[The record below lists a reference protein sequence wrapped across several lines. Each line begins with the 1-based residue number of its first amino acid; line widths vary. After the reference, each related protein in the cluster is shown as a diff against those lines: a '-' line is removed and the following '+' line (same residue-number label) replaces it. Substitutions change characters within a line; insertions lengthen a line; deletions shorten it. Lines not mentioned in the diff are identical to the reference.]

1 MRTWQWSS
9 WQVGFFQ
16 PIVLQVLGYVL
27 CPVTQSC
34 PTLYGPMDCSPPG
47 SSVREISQARVLEWV
62 AISFC
67 RGSSRP
73 RDWTHST
80 CVSCIGRQILYRN
93 CHLGSPVF
101 RIHVN
106 TIMKFSALHLV
117 PSQSFVKF
125 KKTRQGLQQDFRDD
139 STPLLYFSVTHKR
152 MHGKKKKNAWVMT
165 ISLESSLQFS
175 SFPICDYW

>member
-1 MRTWQWSS
+1 MKRQLSLIFCAYS
-9 WQVGFFQ
+9 IYILFFKWEQ
-16 PIVLQVLGYVL
+16 GNDHHDKLVFFNLLCLEFLGYVL
-27 CPVTQSC
+27 CSVAQSC

-47 SSVREISQARVLEWV
+47 SSVQGISQARILEWV

-80 CVSCIGRQILYRN
+80 CVSCIGRQILNHKR
-93 CHLGSPVF
+93 HLGSPVF
-101 RIHVN
+101 RICVN
-106 TIMKFSALHLV
+106 TIMKFSAFHLV

-139 STPLLYFSVTHKR
+139 SNSLLYFSVTHKR
-152 MHGKKKKNAWVMT
+152 MHGQW
-165 ISLESSLQFS
+165 Q
-175 SFPICDYW
+175 YY